1 MVVKILAPSLDDQNA
16 SGEHLQFAISKK
28 SSWFNI
34 GKSTINSPWEK
45 NKTKCYINVTVRYWQ
60 WHSDVFI
67 DLSSPLFWPPSRSQS
82 HSRPT
87 VGSQD
92 LARIMEEFLEPR
104 LGRSTGSSPEWGVLF
119 LGGFP
124 GTMEL
129 EMTFIIYN
137 IYIYPFSW
145 ECHFIPIF
153 FDIFHDGWN
162 MLKPPSS
169 YFWSVAINPMG

>member
-129 EMTFIIYN
+129 EMTFI
-137 IYIYPFSW
+137 YIYPFSW
-145 ECHFIPIF
+145 ECHFIPTF